1 MQITRCLD
9 AGMSILVASV
19 SPQNIPSCC
28 RAIALTADEQVS
40 SVTVYVPMAP
50 SHETIHNVALTRRLA
65 IAVSH
70 PIDHCTIQLKGTTA
84 TARLARD
91 DEKPFVK
98 ARLDAFA
105 DILDSIGIPATT
117 TKNAAYWPA
126 FAIEMRVE
134 QVFEQTPGP
143 NAGKRVR

>member
-1 MQITRCLD
+1 MQISRILE

-19 SPQNIPSCC
+19 SPQNVPSCC
-28 RAIALTADEQVS
+28 RALALSSRDDVS
-40 SVTVYVPMAP
+40 TVTVYVPMAT
-50 SHETIHNVALTRRLA
+50 SHETIQNVALTRRLA
-65 IAVSH
+65 IAASH
-70 PIDHCTIQLKGTTA
+70 PIDHGTIQLKGTTA

-105 DILDSIGIPATT
+105 DMLDSIGIPSARTRS
-117 TKNAAYWPA
+117 ASYWPA
-126 FAIEMRVE
+126 FAIDMSVE